1 MRRSELVGRSRL
13 ADFINDVWF
22 PPDQEMNLRR
32 GRPFL
37 DSVDVTDQRVIYASE
52 ADGEIR
58 CHALKDGKPYVDP
71 ATGATAL
78 APPRLGVVEIYLDG
92 EVPTP

>member
-32 GRPFL
+32 GHPFL
-37 DSVDVTDQRVIYASE
+37 DGVDVTDQRVIYASE
-52 ADGEIR
+52 AAGEIR
-58 CHALKDGKPYVDP
+58 GHALRDGKPYIDP
-71 ATGATAL
+71 VTETVAL
-78 APPRLGVVEIYLDG
+78 APPRFGVVEIYLDG
-92 EVPTP
+92 EEPTP